1 MVDKPSL
8 IDDALPNQTVSDA
21 EFRETEVTE
30 VETPNEDIVQ
40 TSENVEVTMDEQGG
54 AEVSFDPNAMNSALK
69 QDHSI
74 NLAET
79 LSEQALDSLG
89 TKLFEQYRE
98 YKESRGDW
106 EQSYREGLELLGF
119 KYERRTEPFR
129 GASGVNHPVL
139 AEAVTQFQA
148 QAYKE
153 LLPADGPVRTQI
165 MGTITPEKQDQAHR
179 VKDFM
184 NYQIMDQMKEYE
196 PEFDQMLFYLPLS
209 GSTFKK
215 VYYDELLG
223 RAVSKFVPA
232 DDLIVPYSANS
243 LDDAEAIVHV
253 IKMSEN
259 ELRKQ
264 QVAGFYRDIELGQ
277 PPVTENQLQDKKLE
291 LEGISKD
298 GQEDQYTLLEMHVNL
313 DLEGY
318 EDTSPDGEETG
329 IKIPYIV
336 TIAESNN
343 KILSIRRNYAEGDK
357 LMKKI
362 NYFVQFKFLPGTGF
376 YGFGLI
382 HMIGGLTRTATA
394 ALRQLLD
401 AGTLSNLPAGFKSRG
416 IRIRDDA
423 QPLQPGEF
431 RDVDAPGGNI
441 KDQFMTLPFKGP
453 DATLLQLM
461 GIVVSAGQRFAAIA
475 DMQVGDMNQQAAV
488 GTTVALLERGSR
500 VMSAIH
506 KRLYVGLK
514 QEFKLLAN
522 VFKTYL
528 PPIYP
533 YDVPGATRNIK
544 MQDFDD
550 RIDILPIADPNIF
563 SQTQRISMAQSQL
576 QLAQSNPQ
584 LHNLYQ
590 AYRSM
595 YEALGV
601 KNISSILPPPQ
612 QPQPIDPSME
622 EIAAM
627 AGKPFQAF
635 VGQDH
640 KAHIDS
646 HLNFMKSNTVQNN
659 PMVMGALQKNILERI
674 SLMAQ
679 EQIQLEFREELMQA
693 RQIQMA
699 LQQNP
704 NDPALVQQA
713 NQLTQT
719 MNARKAVLIAEMTKD
734 YMDEEQKIISEFGGD
749 PLIKLKT
756 RELDLRA
763 RQNEARAAYD
773 EGRISLDTLKAMMNQ
788 QNTQEK
794 LEQNED
800 LAELRAETSIAK
812 TILSG
817 ENSIRR
823 QQMADASKIHDFGR
837 NFKKK

>member
-1 MVDKPSL
+1 
-8 IDDALPNQTVSDA
+8 
-21 EFRETEVTE
+21 
-30 VETPNEDIVQ
+30 
-40 TSENVEVTMDEQGG
+40 MDEEGG
-54 AEVSFDPNAMNSALK
+54 AEISFDPVNRSSYNLTEHF
-69 QDHSI
+69 Q
-74 NLAET
+74 NLAEIMDD
-79 LSEQALDSLG
+79 QDLDELG
-89 TKLFEQYRE
+89 TSLFDKYTD

-153 LLPADGPVRTQI
+153 LLPADGPVRAQI
-165 MGTITPEKQDQAHR
+165 LGDITNEKQDQAHR

-184 NYQIMDQMKEYE
+184 NYQIMDQMQEYE

-215 VYYDELLG
+215 VYYDDLLG

-243 LDDAEAIVHV
+243 LEDAEAIVHV

-259 ELRKQ
+259 ELKKQ
-264 QVAGFYRDIELGQ
+264 QVSGFYRDIELGQ
-277 PPVTENQLQDKKLE
+277 PPITSNELE
-291 LEGISKD
+291 EKERQLEGITKGS
-298 GQEDQYTLLEMHVNL
+298 QEDQFTILEMHVNL
-313 DLEGY
+313 DLEGF
-318 EDTSPDGEETG
+318 EDMGADGEPTE
-329 IKIPYIV
+329 IKLPYIV

-343 KILSIRRNYAEGDK
+343 KILSIRRNFTQDDPTKE
-357 LMKKI
+357 KI
-362 NYFVQFKFLPGTGF
+362 KYFVQYKFLPGTGF

-401 AGTLSNLPAGFKSRG
+401 AGTLANLPAGFKTRG

-441 KDQFMTLPFKGP
+441 KDQFMQLPFKGP
-453 DATLLQLM
+453 DQTLLQLM
-461 GIVVSAGQRFAAIA
+461 GVVVNAGQRFASIA
-475 DMQVGDMNQQAAV
+475 DSQVGDMNQQAAV
-488 GTTVALLERGSR
+488 GTTVAFLERGSR

-514 QEFKLLAN
+514 QEFKLLAE
-522 VFKTYL
+522 VFKSYL
-528 PPIYP
+528 PAEYP
-533 YDVPGATRNIK
+533 YDVPGAARNVK
-544 MQDFDD
+544 QTDFDD
-550 RIDILPIADPNIF
+550 RIDILPVADPNIF

-584 LHNLYQ
+584 VHDLYQ

-601 KNISSILPPPQ
+601 KNINAILPPPV
-612 QPQPIDPSME
+612 QPQPIDPSLE

-635 VGQDH
+635 PGQDH

-646 HLNFMKSNTVQNN
+646 HLSFMQSNMVQNS
-659 PMVMGALQKNILERI
+659 PAVMGALQKNILERI

-679 EQIQLEFREELMQA
+679 EQVQLEFQQELMQA
-693 RQIQMA
+693 QQMQQM
-699 LQQNP
+699 LQANP
-704 NDPALVQQA
+704 NNQELINQA
-713 NQLTQT
+713 NMLTNKI
-719 MNARKAVLIAEMTKD
+719 NARKAILIAEMTKD
-734 YMDEEQKIISEFGGD
+734 YMQEEQKILTEYGGD
-749 PLIKLKT
+749 PLLKLKS
-756 RELDLRA
+756 RELDIK
-763 RQNEARAAYD
+763 ARADEAKRAYD
-773 EGRISLDTLKAMMNQ
+773 EGRISLDTMRAMQNQ
-788 QNTQEK
+788 QQFDEK
-794 LEQNED
+794 MEQNED
-800 LAELRAETSIAK
+800 LAELRADTSLTKQEMSIA
-812 TILSG
+812 
-817 ENSIRR
+817 
-823 QQMADASKIHDFGR
+823 SKKFDFGR
-837 NFKKK
+837 NFKKN

>member
-1 MVDKPSL
+1 
-8 IDDALPNQTVSDA
+8 
-21 EFRETEVTE
+21 
-30 VETPNEDIVQ
+30 
-40 TSENVEVTMDEQGG
+40 
-54 AEVSFDPNAMNSALK
+54 
-69 QDHSI
+69 
-74 NLAET
+74 
-79 LSEQALDSLG
+79 
-89 TKLFEQYRE
+89 
-98 YKESRGDW
+98 
-106 EQSYREGLELLGF
+106 
-119 KYERRTEPFR
+119 
-129 GASGVNHPVL
+129 
-139 AEAVTQFQA
+139 
-148 QAYKE
+148 
-153 LLPADGPVRTQI
+153 
-165 MGTITPEKQDQAHR
+165 
-179 VKDFM
+179 
-184 NYQIMDQMKEYE
+184 
-196 PEFDQMLFYLPLS
+196 
-209 GSTFKK
+209 
-215 VYYDELLG
+215 
-223 RAVSKFVPA
+223 
-232 DDLIVPYSANS
+232 
-243 LDDAEAIVHV
+243 
-253 IKMSEN
+253 
-259 ELRKQ
+259 
-264 QVAGFYRDIELGQ
+264 
-277 PPVTENQLQDKKLE
+277 
-291 LEGISKD
+291 
-298 GQEDQYTLLEMHVNL
+298 
-313 DLEGY
+313 
-318 EDTSPDGEETG
+318 
-329 IKIPYIV
+329 
-336 TIAESNN
+336 
-343 KILSIRRNYAEGDK
+343 
-357 LMKKI
+357 
-362 NYFVQFKFLPGTGF
+362 
-376 YGFGLI
+376 
-382 HMIGGLTRTATA
+382 MIGGLTRTATA

-401 AGTLSNLPAGFKSRG
+401 AGTLANLPAGFKSRG

-528 PPIYP
+528 PPVYP

-550 RIDILPIADPNIF
+550 RIDILPVADPNIF

-612 QPQPIDPSME
+612 QPQPLDPSME

-640 KAHIDS
+640 KAHIDA

-704 NDPALVQQA
+704 NDPALIQQA

-837 NFKKK
+837 NFRKK